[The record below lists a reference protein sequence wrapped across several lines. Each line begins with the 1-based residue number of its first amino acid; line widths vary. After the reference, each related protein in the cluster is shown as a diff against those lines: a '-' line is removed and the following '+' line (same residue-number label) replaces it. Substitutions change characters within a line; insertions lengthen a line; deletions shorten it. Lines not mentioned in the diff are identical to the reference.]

1 MGKLTAVRAKNPTK
15 TLNDGDNL
23 ILMVDKKTLAKNWVL
38 RKQFNGKR
46 PDIGLGGYPCV
57 SLGEARHRAE
67 DMRRAIREGRNRIE
81 ERKGAAETIP
91 HSAKLQKWYKKS
103 IVQDL
108 LNRLEDN

>member
-1 MGKLTAVRAKNPTK
+1 VGKVTAVQAKNATK

-23 ILMVDKKTLAKNWVL
+23 YLMVDKRILTKNWVL
-38 RKQFNGKR
+38 RNQFNGKR
-46 PDIGLGGYPCV
+46 PDTGLGGYPCV

-67 DMRRAIREGRNRIE
+67 DMRRSIREDRNRIE
-81 ERKGAAETIP
+81 ERKSAAETIP
-91 HSAKLQKWYKKS
+91 SFREAAKWYKKS

>member
-1 MGKLTAVRAKNPTK
+1 MGKLTAVQAKNPTK

-91 HSAKLQKWYKKS
+91 TFREAAKMVQKEHRPRPTES
-103 IVQDL
+103 T
-108 LNRLEDN
+108 RR